1 MTILEAQNIKYDVKD
16 RTLFSINHLSID
28 RNSRIGLVGKN
39 GSGKTTLL
47 KILEGQLTPDQG
59 SVDRHTSVALIPQL
73 KEKQAYKSGGEVTQN
88 YIVEYLKKSSG
99 LLIADE
105 PTTNM
110 DTPHVEWLE
119 KELTHFQG
127 ALILVSH
134 DRNFLD
140 KLCNTIWELDDG
152 KLNIYSGNYSH
163 YWQQK
168 DEEINSR
175 RLAYEHYQQKK
186 FQLERAIVKKEE
198 RAVRATKTP
207 KNKIDSPEENLKGA
221 RPYFAK
227 KQKKLQKTSKTIET
241 RLEHMEK
248 VDKVFEEAPLK
259 MIVPGET
266 NLMNKIVLRLVDVAG
281 DVPGKHLWDKT
292 TVDIKSGDKVG
303 IIGSNGA
310 GKTTLVNKMINE
322 DDGVQ
327 LHPSIKIGYFKQ
339 DLSSLKRHASII
351 DNVMETSAQ
360 DETLARTILARLH
373 FYRDDVH
380 KTVNVLSGG
389 ERVKVILAK
398 LLTSDINMLILDEPT
413 NYLDIE
419 AIEALEKLIQEYTGT
434 VLFISH
440 DRQFVENTAT
450 KIIEIDKQTLT
461 FFNGTLKQYKEHSSK
476 PVQQDTTQQNL
487 MVIETKISEVLG
499 KLSIEPSEELEQ
511 EFQTLLKEKKNLED
525 NK

>member
-175 RLAYEHYQQKK
+175 RLAYEHYQQK
-186 FQLERAIVKKEE
+186 
-198 RAVRATKTP
+198 
-207 KNKIDSPEENLKGA
+207 N
-221 RPYFAK
+221 
-227 KQKKLQKTSKTIET
+227 
-241 RLEHMEK
+241 
-248 VDKVFEEAPLK
+248 
-259 MIVPGET
+259 
-266 NLMNKIVLRLVDVAG
+266 
-281 DVPGKHLWDKT
+281 
-292 TVDIKSGDKVG
+292 
-303 IIGSNGA
+303 
-310 GKTTLVNKMINE
+310 
-322 DDGVQ
+322 
-327 LHPSIKIGYFKQ
+327 PS
-339 DLSSLKRHASII
+339 
-351 DNVMETSAQ
+351 
-360 DETLARTILARLH
+360 
-373 FYRDDVH
+373 
-380 KTVNVLSGG
+380 
-389 ERVKVILAK
+389 
-398 LLTSDINMLILDEPT
+398 
-413 NYLDIE
+413 
-419 AIEALEKLIQEYTGT
+419 
-434 VLFISH
+434 
-440 DRQFVENTAT
+440 
-450 KIIEIDKQTLT
+450 
-461 FFNGTLKQYKEHSSK
+461 
-476 PVQQDTTQQNL
+476 
-487 MVIETKISEVLG
+487 
-499 KLSIEPSEELEQ
+499 
-511 EFQTLLKEKKNLED
+511 
-525 NK
+525 

>member
-1 MTILEAQNIKYDVKD
+1 
-16 RTLFSINHLSID
+16 
-28 RNSRIGLVGKN
+28 
-39 GSGKTTLL
+39 
-47 KILEGQLTPDQG
+47 
-59 SVDRHTSVALIPQL
+59 
-73 KEKQAYKSGGEVTQN
+73 
-88 YIVEYLKKSSG
+88 
-99 LLIADE
+99 
-105 PTTNM
+105 
-110 DTPHVEWLE
+110 
-119 KELTHFQG
+119 
-127 ALILVSH
+127 
-134 DRNFLD
+134 
-140 KLCNTIWELDDG
+140 
-152 KLNIYSGNYSH
+152 
-163 YWQQK
+163 
-168 DEEINSR
+168 
-175 RLAYEHYQQKK
+175 
-186 FQLERAIVKKEE
+186 
-198 RAVRATKTP
+198 
-207 KNKIDSPEENLKGA
+207 
-221 RPYFAK
+221 
-227 KQKKLQKTSKTIET
+227 
-241 RLEHMEK
+241 MEK